1 LSKTEKKNYVPSQT
15 FIGKQIIDVKGAMI
29 GTVKDLAVSV
39 GELDLALI
47 VATKSGA
54 DIQIPWAEIQ
64 SIEDV
69 VLLNRTI
76 ELPKVPEPPTVIPTP
91 IPSSSVP
98 TAQCPSCKTT
108 VPSHAKFCPKCGAR
122 IK

>member
-1 LSKTEKKNYVPSQT
+1 LSKTEKKTYVPSQN
-15 FIGKQIIDVKGAMI
+15 FIGKQTIDVKGALI

-39 GELDLALI
+39 GELDLALV

-69 VLLNRTI
+69 VLLNKTI
-76 ELPKVPEPPTVIPTP
+76 DLPKVPEHPTVIPTP
-91 IPSSSVP
+91 IPSPSVP
-98 TAQCPSCKTT
+98 TTQCPSCKTT